1 MVTGV
6 KKVVPISA
14 MIGTLLLTPVSW
26 ASTAPVTHLTEADA
40 KVENL
45 KAFSE
50 SPESTEAQAA
60 EPVAGVNALPL
71 SDVADSIRRE
81 VPAATPLLYT
91 DTLTNIYA
99 EHQLKPL
106 WTDEKARL
114 SLENQ
119 LAEAALAGFP
129 AAVHGLAE
137 CPGTTGSV
145 PAGAGYDFNG
155 CGIGLS
161 LLPRQREHQRR

>member
-1 MVTGV
+1 
-6 KKVVPISA
+6 

-50 SPESTEAQAA
+50 SPESTETQAA

-91 DTLTNIYA
+91 DTLTTIYA

-114 SLENQ
+114 SPKISWRKPHL
-119 LAEAALAGFP
+119 P
-129 AAVHGLAE
+129 DSSRSSR
-137 CPGTTGSV
+137 PG
-145 PAGAGYDFNG
+145 
-155 CGIGLS
+155 
-161 LLPRQREHQRR
+161 